1 MHLWCITLMI
11 IVANI
16 PIRCI
21 HHLHYMY
28 HQLHTDDR
36 KLCDFIVR
44 GLFVTCLPCCFIY
57 LFNFIASLYLIPIG
71 LIEIQVTLASFK
83 NILVQISLV
92 STLFSCIEC
101 HNRRQK
107 RTGKEY
113 VLYQR
118 TPDAF

>member
-1 MHLWCITLMI
+1 MYFCKQKCISGGKYYSITVMI

-21 HHLHYMY
+21 HDLHYMY

-92 STLFSCIEC
+92 STLFFAPLSVTTEDR
-101 HNRRQK
+101 NEQEK
-107 RTGKEY
+107 
-113 VLYQR
+113 
-118 TPDAF
+118 